1 MISFFRK
8 IRQRL
13 LQENRASRYLVYAI
27 GEIALVMVGILLALQ
42 VNNWNEDRKIRIA
55 EQRILQNLRTE
66 LILNIKNLETD
77 ISYHELAHAC
87 SFQLLNLFGTDIST
101 IPSTT
106 LDTLLFNAETVYTF
120 EVRNGYIKSLIASGN
135 LDYLRNEKLKSR
147 LTSFEGEVVDGLE
160 EFDVVKSLI
169 INRLWPTI
177 DGKISSSNRI
187 LADGEYKDFPKGFYT
202 SDYHWFFENRVIE
215 DIISNVDS
223 WRIDGINDEKAL
235 LDFFNELLQIIDE
248 EIDSNTKS

>member
-1 MISFFRK
+1 MISLFKK
-8 IRQRL
+8 IRQKL
-13 LQENRASRYLVYAI
+13 LKQNRVTRYLAYAI

-55 EQRILQNLRTE
+55 EQSILQNLRTE
-66 LILNIKNLETD
+66 LVLNIKNLETD
-77 ISYHELAHAC
+77 ISYHEQAHAC
-87 SFQLLNLFGTDIST
+87 SFELLKLFGTDISK

-135 LDYLRNEKLKSR
+135 LDYLRNEKLKSM
-147 LTSFEGEVVDGLE
+147 LTSFEGEVINGLE

-187 LADGEYKDFPKGFYT
+187 LSDGQYKDFPKGFYT
-202 SDYHWFFENRVIE
+202 SDYRWFFENRVIE
-215 DIISNVDS
+215 DILSNVDS
-223 WRIDGINDEKAL
+223 WRIDAIGDEKAL
-235 LDFFNELLQIIDE
+235 LVFFKELLQIIDE
-248 EIDSNTKS
+248 EINSNVKS

>member
-1 MISFFRK
+1 MISFLRK
-8 IRQRL
+8 LRNNNI
-13 LQENRASRYLVYAI
+13 NSKYLKYAL
-27 GEIALVMVGILLALQ
+27 GEIVLVVLGILIALTI
-42 VNNWNEDRKIRIA
+42 NNWNEERKIRIA
-55 EQRILQNLRTE
+55 EQSILQNLRTE
-66 LILNIKNLETD
+66 LVLNIKNLETD

-87 SFQLLNLFGTDIST
+87 SFELLNLFGTDIST

-135 LDYLRNEKLKSR
+135 LDYLRNEKLKSM

-187 LADGEYKDFPKGFYT
+187 LSDGEYKDFPKGFYT
-202 SDYHWFFENRVIE
+202 SDYHWFFQNRLIE
-215 DIISNVDS
+215 DILSNVDS

-235 LDFFNELLQIIDE
+235 LVFFNELLQIIDE

>member
-1 MISFFRK
+1 MISLFRK
-8 IRQRL
+8 IRQKL
-13 LQENRASRYLVYAI
+13 LKQNRVTRYLAYAI

-55 EQRILQNLRTE
+55 EQSILQNLRTE
-66 LILNIKNLETD
+66 LVLNIKNLETD
-77 ISYHELAHAC
+77 ISYHEQAHAC
-87 SFQLLNLFGTDIST
+87 SFELLKLFGTDISK

-135 LDYLRNEKLKSR
+135 LDYLRNEKLKSM
-147 LTSFEGEVVDGLE
+147 LTSFEGEVINGLE

-187 LADGEYKDFPKGFYT
+187 LSDGQYKDFPKGFYT
-202 SDYHWFFENRVIE
+202 SDYRWFFENRVIE
-215 DIISNVDS
+215 DILSNVDS
-223 WRIDGINDEKAL
+223 WRIDAIGDEKAL
-235 LDFFNELLQIIDE
+235 LVFFKELLQIIDE
-248 EIDSNTKS
+248 EINSNVKS